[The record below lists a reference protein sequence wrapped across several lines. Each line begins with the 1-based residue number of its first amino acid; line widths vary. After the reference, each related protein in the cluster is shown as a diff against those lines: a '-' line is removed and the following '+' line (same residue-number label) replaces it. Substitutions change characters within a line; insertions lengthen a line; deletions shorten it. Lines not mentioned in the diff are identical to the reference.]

1 MQKNQQR
8 VFAITDIHGRNDL
21 FRKALKYITLKK
33 TDKLIL
39 LGDIIDRGED
49 SKGVLDTIFLL
60 LDNGFD
66 VTCLIGNHEKML
78 LDALVNLDKFNLWM
92 FNGGDKTLS
101 SFLTSSIEKIPT
113 KYIALIKSFKYYCT
127 YRNYILVHASL
138 NMKIENPF
146 SDVETIIWDR
156 NPYEYMNKDWMEN
169 RILIHGHN
177 PISQN
182 EILDSI
188 EMDTPI
194 INIDNGVYIKKDV
207 FGSMCV
213 MELNQKKITF
223 IHENR

>member
-188 EMDTPI
+188 EMETPI
-194 INIDNGVYIKKDV
+194 INIDNGVYIKKDG